1 MKKLKKE
8 ATMRYRTANNEKGVA
23 LVVGTL
29 LLLVATAVG
38 VIALS
43 TSTTNVMISGNQRLS
58 EINFAAADSGV
69 SVSIPVIKNS
79 IAERDIDP
87 KYINPATE
95 GALTVDDADT
105 ELSNG
110 IPDFIDELVGKLPVD
125 DDAASKDPDLWFSLN
140 NTRVNVDVDYLYRD
154 YAKGSAIEFASGY
167 EGIGKGAGSKGSV
180 EVYYAVNSLGSG
192 TVGSETEVCAIYR
205 DK

>member
-1 MKKLKKE
+1 MK
-8 ATMRYRTANNEKGVA
+8 YRIANNEKGVA

-69 SVSIPVIKNS
+69 SVSIPVIKDAIS
-79 IAERDIDP
+79 ERHIDST
-87 KYINPATE
+87 YGNI
-95 GALTVDDADT
+95 TVDDSDSDPA
-105 ELSNG
+105 NG
-110 IPDFIDELVGKLPVD
+110 IPDFIDELVGELPVSND
-125 DDAASKDPDLWFSLN
+125 TASKSPDLSFLLD
-140 NTRVNVDVDYLYRD
+140 NTTVNVDVDYLYRD

-167 EGIGKGAGSKGSV
+167 EGIGKGAGGKGSV
-180 EVYYAVNSLGSG
+180 EVYYAINSLGIGS
-192 TVGSETEVCAIYR
+192 VGSETEVCAIYR

>member
-1 MKKLKKE
+1 
-8 ATMRYRTANNEKGVA
+8 MRYRITNNEKGVA

-69 SVSIPVIKNS
+69 SVSIPVIKS
-79 IAERDIDP
+79 AIFERDIASP
-87 KYINPATE
+87 YGEI
-95 GALTVDDADT
+95 TVDISDT
-105 ELSNG
+105 DPSNG
-110 IPDFIDELVGKLPVD
+110 IPDFIDELVGELPVD
-125 DDAASKDPDLWFSLN
+125 NDTASKDPNLSFLLG
-140 NTRVNVDVDYLYRD
+140 NTTVNVDVDYLYRD
-154 YAKGSAIEFASGY
+154 YAKGTAIEYASGY
-167 EGIGKGAGSKGSV
+167 EGIGKGAGGKGSV
-180 EVYYAVNSLGSG
+180 EVYYAINSLGIG
-192 TVGSETEVCAIYR
+192 NVGSETEVCAIYR

>member
-1 MKKLKKE
+1 
-8 ATMRYRTANNEKGVA
+8 MRYRIVNNEKGVA
-23 LVVGTL
+23 LIVGTL

-69 SVSIPVIKNS
+69 SVSIPVIKSS
-79 IAERDIDP
+79 ISERSIDP
-87 KYINPATE
+87 KYIDPPK
-95 GALTVDDADT
+95 GALTVDNSDSDPA
-105 ELSNG
+105 NG
-110 IPDFIDELVGKLPVD
+110 IPDFIDELVGASPVNSD
-125 DDAASKDPDLWFSLN
+125 TASEKPDMWFSLN
-140 NTRVNVDVDYLYRD
+140 DTTVNVDVDYLYRG

-180 EVYYAVNSLGSG
+180 EVYYAINSLGIG
-192 TVGSETEVCAIYR
+192 NVGSETEVCAIYR
-205 DK
+205 DR